1 MAILSTTD
9 CPIVSTLDQ
18 ILPSLLTNFVHFRT
32 WNQTT
37 FPQSTVIH
45 TELEERHISPL
56 YIQDDS
62 GVMPPLTPESTIA
75 TPSQCMSQNVKG
87 HNLDICEYLP
97 IGCLTIG
104 ACSWLIASDDWTER
118 VEIKA
123 AMPKDNQSLWKLLRT
138 LLPNRWIRIFTR
150 RHELQKDL
158 LTLRVFVLPDDVGRR
173 YVARNDKKLRKA
185 LRDLTKLL
193 DVSTNGWYG
202 SGTIGG
208 YKTMYTPDNSINDSL
223 FYTFNT
229 LSSPDPD
236 PAIVTDP
243 DASDAMNQLLYWQS
257 DVAGLKTSLYPYQQR
272 SAAMMIQREAQPA
285 RTLDPRLESR
295 EGPTGQLFYFDQEAT
310 VFLKEKREYD
320 EAQGGIL
327 AETMGHGKTVIC
339 LAAILATK
347 GHWPRVP
354 PEHSL
359 GLHPI
364 RPVVGSL
371 LEMAAAA
378 AGRLQVPWKAHFQA
392 LLRGGEDYERCVEA
406 LARNTGSYIIPSP
419 ESRSRRQSSMDLEGE
434 KIRLCTATLI
444 IVPSNLVAQWQAE
457 IDRHL
462 EPNSLSILVLDSF
475 GQKMPDA
482 SELLNYDI
490 ILMNRSRFERG
501 FLSNQMTAQR
511 RKLSD
516 GCICTHDNCR
526 CSPIESYRSP
536 LRDLHFLRLIVDEGH
551 NFASGAKS
559 SAIHV
564 LQMLHVERR
573 WIVSG
578 TPAEGLLGVE
588 VGIAATETSAN
599 DLDKTSLIRQE
610 SLNARKKSL
619 VSAQERKDLE
629 KLGYIVTDFLALK
642 PWAIPQTHED
652 YASWHSYVVGTK
664 GGQRKVKSLKNT
676 LESLVVRHQIEDIE
690 ADLHLPPLHNRVV
703 RLKPC
708 YYDKL
713 SINLFLM
720 VLTANAVTSERVD
733 QDYMFHSSNRK
744 TLDELIRNLRH
755 SGFYWTGFSANQV
768 TETVRVSREYLKRRE
783 SNLNEYDRALLE
795 KAVEAGMCV
804 MGSSVWGAFSRLD
817 EMGLFVDGFP
827 DEAQT
832 PWALTAPPNDCPL
845 VMGATQVGLAQK
857 FIREHLYA
865 SDPTAGL
872 SSTGQTIM
880 RGAWATVLATGGK
893 KIVKL
898 GNSGSPHS
906 VKARKVS
913 QTETGVHKPSSIGPI
928 DDQQTAAPRP
938 PSALK
943 SALKVPTNVH
953 FGLPQDSP
961 LTRTQLSGTASAKL
975 SYLIDQI
982 STLHHTEKSLIF
994 YEGDHIAYYIAQ
1006 ALEVIGIPH
1015 LIYATGITTDR
1026 RNAYMTTF
1034 NTTEAFRVMIMDL
1047 RQAAH
1052 GLHVAS
1058 ASRVFFVNPVW
1069 QPNLEAQAIKRA
1081 HRIGQTRPVYVE
1093 TLVLKDTLE
1102 DQMLQRRQ
1110 TMTSQEHE
1118 NAQRSLLDDSTM
1130 SDIIKNASFI
1140 PLTGQEIQSYQE
1152 RQARLKAP
1160 QSLFKNLGR
1169 GSCGSGNSD
1178 TDMIL
1183 PSSSGDYS
1191 LGVQQGKRTAEF
1203 AFESETVAD
1212 PDWTTSTPSK
1222 KQKSRPVRIE
1232 EEGDCI
1238 VVASPQRRE
1247 KPKKSARFATPV

>member
-1 MAILSTTD
+1 
-9 CPIVSTLDQ
+9 
-18 ILPSLLTNFVHFRT
+18 
-32 WNQTT
+32 
-37 FPQSTVIH
+37 
-45 TELEERHISPL
+45 
-56 YIQDDS
+56 
-62 GVMPPLTPESTIA
+62 
-75 TPSQCMSQNVKG
+75 MSQNVEG
-87 HNLDICEYLP
+87 HNLDICDYLP

-104 ACSWLIASDDWTER
+104 AGSWLITCDEWTETI
-118 VEIKA
+118 EIKA
-123 AMPKDNQSLWKLLRT
+123 TMPKDNQPLWKLLRT
-138 LLPNRWIRIFTR
+138 LLPIRWIRIFTR

-193 DVSTNGWYG
+193 DVSTNGWDG
-202 SGTIGG
+202 SGTTKG
-208 YKTMYTPDNSINDSL
+208 YRTLHTPDNSMNDSL

-229 LSSPDPD
+229 LSSPRPD

-243 DASDAMNQLLYWQS
+243 DASDAINQLLYWQW
-257 DVAGLKTSLYPYQQR
+257 DMAGLKTSLYPYQQR

-295 EGPTGQLFYFDQEAT
+295 EGPTGKLFYLDQEANI
-310 VFLKEKREYD
+310 FLKEKREYD

-339 LAAILATK
+339 LAAVLATK

-354 PEHSL
+354 PEYSL
-359 GLHPI
+359 GLHPV

-392 LLRGGEDYERCVEA
+392 LLRGGEDYERCIEA

-419 ESRSRRQSSMDLEGE
+419 ESRSRRRSSMDLEGE
-434 KIRLCTATLI
+434 TIRLCTATLI

-462 EPNSLSILVLDSF
+462 EPNTLSILVLDSF
-475 GQKMPDA
+475 EQKMPDA
-482 SELLNYDI
+482 SELLSYDI
-490 ILMNRSRFERG
+490 ILMNRSRFERE
-501 FLSNQMTAQR
+501 FLSNQMTTQR
-511 RKLSD
+511 RKPSD

-526 CSPIESYRSP
+526 CSPLESYRSP

-588 VGIAATETSAN
+588 VGIAATETCAN
-599 DLDKTSLIRQE
+599 DVDTTLLSRQE
-610 SLNARKKSL
+610 SLDARKKSV
-619 VSAQERKDLE
+619 VSPQERKDLE

-676 LESLVVRHQIEDIE
+676 LESLVVRHRIEDVE

-703 RLKPC
+703 RLTPC

-713 SINLFLM
+713 TINIFLM
-720 VLTANAVTSERVD
+720 QLTANAVTSERAD
-733 QDYMFHSSNRK
+733 QDYMFHPSNRK
-744 TLDELIRNLRH
+744 ALDELIRNLRQ
-755 SGFYWTGFSANQV
+755 SGFYWTGFSANEV
-768 TETVRVSREYLKRRE
+768 TETVRVSREYLKRKG
-783 SNLNEYDRALLE
+783 SNLNEHDRALLE
-795 KAVEAGMCV
+795 KAVEAGMCA
-804 MGSSVWGAFSRLD
+804 MGSSIWRAFSRLN

-832 PWALTAPPNDCPL
+832 PWTLTAPPNDCPL
-845 VMGATQVGLAQK
+845 VMGVTQVGLAQK

-865 SDPTAGL
+865 SDPTVGL
-872 SSTGQTIM
+872 SSAGKTVM
-880 RGAWATVLATGGK
+880 RGAWATARATGEN

-898 GNSGSPHS
+898 GNSGSPHP
-906 VKARKVS
+906 VKKARKIS
-913 QTETGVHKPSSIGPI
+913 QTETGVPKPSSIGPTY
-928 DDQQTAAPRP
+928 DQRTAAPRP

-943 SALKVPTNVH
+943 SALKDPTNVH
-953 FGLPQDSP
+953 FGLPRDSP
-961 LTRTQLSGTASAKL
+961 LTQTQLSGTASAKL
-975 SYLIDQI
+975 SYLVDQI

-994 YEGDHIAYYIAQ
+994 YEGNNIAYYIAQ

-1015 LIYATGITTDR
+1015 LIYANGITTDR
-1026 RNAYMTTF
+1026 RNAYLTMF
-1034 NTTEAFRVMIMDL
+1034 NTTETFRVMIMDL

-1069 QPNLEAQAIKRA
+1069 QPFLEAQAIKRA

-1102 DQMLQRRQ
+1102 DQILQRRQ
-1110 TMTSQEHE
+1110 TMTSEEHE
-1118 NAQRSLLDDSTM
+1118 NAQRNLLDDSTM

-1140 PLTGQEIQSYQE
+1140 PLTDQEIQTYRE
-1152 RQARLKAP
+1152 RTARLQAP
-1160 QSLFKNLGR
+1160 RSLFKNLGR
-1169 GSCGSGNSD
+1169 GSCGSDNSVID
-1178 TDMIL
+1178 TIL
-1183 PSSSGDYS
+1183 PDSSANYS
-1191 LGVQQGKRTAEF
+1191 LGVQRGKRTAQF
-1203 AFESETVAD
+1203 AFESDAVAN

-1232 EEGDCI
+1232 EEEGDCI
-1238 VVASPQRRE
+1238 VVASPKRRE
-1247 KPKKSARFATPV
+1247 KPQKSARFATPV